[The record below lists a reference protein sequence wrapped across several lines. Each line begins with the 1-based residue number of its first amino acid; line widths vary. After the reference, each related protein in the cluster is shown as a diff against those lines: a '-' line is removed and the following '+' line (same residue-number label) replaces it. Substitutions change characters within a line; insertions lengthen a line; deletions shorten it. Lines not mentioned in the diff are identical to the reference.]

1 VTVRWTGSLGP
12 DIPTIPGGNYKL
24 RYDVQYRLAGQTGW
38 IDWQMDKSE
47 GEATFTANAC
57 GPKLIVDFRVRARA
71 EQPEGVQGASP
82 NHRYPSDW
90 SAPSTVVFPGA
101 TCAPR
106 AYLPLVLR

>member
-1 VTVRWTGSLGP
+1 MRWTGSLGP
-12 DIPTIPGGNYKL
+12 DIPTIPAGNYQL
-24 RYDVQYRLAGQTGW
+24 RYDVQYRLAGQAGW
-38 IDWQMDKSE
+38 NDWQMDKSE

-57 GPKLIVDFRVRARA
+57 GPKLTVEFRVRARA
-71 EQPEGVQGASP
+71 EQPEGVPGASP